1 MKITDNK
8 ITEATESELYDYY
21 ISRGYDILVDFI
33 TYYNSMVSAGVKIIN
48 ADYKNLEVD
57 NEVER

>member
-21 ISRGYDILVDFI
+21 ISRGYDTLVDFI

-48 ADYKNLEVD
+48 AD
-57 NEVER
+57 